1 MCSCESC
8 LCLIVFFFFSSR
20 RRHTRCALVT
30 GVQTCAL
37 PICLETKLAAL
48 KRHIVVQ
55 VIAENIRLDDEIPT
69 LRQILIRPRLVE
81 LLSKLR
87 DVGLKGVVR
96 NLSAMGDQA
105 DFALCRTGREELE
118 NPNLN
123 SLLLIIRRQR
133 ERAKSEENTTE

>member
-1 MCSCESC
+1 MYYMCAF
-8 LCLIVFFFFSSR
+8 LYIFFFSSR

-37 PICLETKLAAL
+37 PIC
-48 KRHIVVQ
+48 
-55 VIAENIRLDDEIPT
+55 
-69 LRQILIRPRLVE
+69 
-81 LLSKLR
+81 
-87 DVGLKGVVR
+87 VVR

-118 NPNLN
+118 NPNLK

-133 ERAKSEENTTE
+133 ERALIDLHLNDLAIVLAQIVVE

>member
-1 MCSCESC
+1 MRMSDWSSDVCSSD
-8 LCLIVFFFFSSR
+8 L
-20 RRHTRCALVT
+20 
-30 GVQTCAL
+30 
-37 PICLETKLAAL
+37 
-48 KRHIVVQ
+48 
-55 VIAENIRLDDEIPT
+55 NIRLDDEIPT

-118 NPNLN
+118 NPNLK

-133 ERAKSEENTTE
+133 ERALIDLHLNDLAIVLAQIVVE

>member
-1 MCSCESC
+1 MRMSDWSSDVCSSD
-8 LCLIVFFFFSSR
+8 L
-20 RRHTRCALVT
+20 
-30 GVQTCAL
+30 
-37 PICLETKLAAL
+37 
-48 KRHIVVQ
+48 
-55 VIAENIRLDDEIPT
+55 NIRLDDEIPT

-118 NPNLN
+118 NPNMK

-133 ERAKSEENTTE
+133 ERALIDLHLNDLTIVLAQIVVGGKGGGWFFGVPDYVALSGSVPVRNGGH